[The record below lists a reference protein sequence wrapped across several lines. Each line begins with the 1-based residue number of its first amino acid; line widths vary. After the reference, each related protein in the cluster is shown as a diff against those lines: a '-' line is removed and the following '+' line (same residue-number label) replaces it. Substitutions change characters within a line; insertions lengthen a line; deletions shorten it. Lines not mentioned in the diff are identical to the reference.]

1 MTILSSPRWQ
11 IVITQ
16 VIFTEDRI
24 DSDNNQNETIILA
37 KAMSNNKL
45 NEDQGNRFSKQE
57 EEMTLF
63 LLYFF
68 TFKESSYSIVNK

>member
-1 MTILSSPRWQ
+1 M
-11 IVITQ
+11 
-16 VIFTEDRI
+16 IFTEDSI
-24 DSDNNQNETIILA
+24 GSDNNQNETIILA

-63 LLYFF
+63 CFIFF

>member
-1 MTILSSPRWQ
+1 
-11 IVITQ
+11 

-57 EEMTLF
+57 EEMALFCFIF
-63 LLYFF
+63 LLL
-68 TFKESSYSIVNK
+68 KSHHIVL

>member
-1 MTILSSPRWQ
+1 
-11 IVITQ
+11 
-16 VIFTEDRI
+16 VIFTEDSI
-24 DSDNNQNETIILA
+24 GSDNNQNETIILA

>member
-1 MTILSSPRWQ
+1 M
-11 IVITQ
+11 
-16 VIFTEDRI
+16 IFTEDSI
-24 DSDNNQNETIILA
+24 GSDNNQNETIILA